1 MSDFTMAEVV
11 EEINKLA
18 NRCARYGRQIRWLA
32 RTYGD
37 NDPMFHFT
45 DFYGHELTANIELAT
60 TWKEVVRGRS
70 AEQSVEANNL
80 EEQVLEADTQEGT
93 L

>member
-11 EEINKLA
+11 DELNKLA
-18 NRCARYGRQIRWLA
+18 NRCARYGRLIRWLA
-32 RTYGD
+32 LAYGD

-45 DFYGHELTANIELAT
+45 DFYGHELTANVELAA
-60 TWKEVVRGRS
+60 TWEEVVRGRS
-70 AEQSVEANNL
+70 AGQPVEASNL